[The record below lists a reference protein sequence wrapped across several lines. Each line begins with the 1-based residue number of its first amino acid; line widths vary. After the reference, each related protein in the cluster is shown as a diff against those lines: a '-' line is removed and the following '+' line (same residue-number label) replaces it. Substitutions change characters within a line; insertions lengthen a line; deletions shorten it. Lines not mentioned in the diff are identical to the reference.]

1 MTFLATRLSITLHI
15 PQETMLLLVQT
26 PHPNAIMQ
34 FPTTPVKRPSVSKT
48 VVVAGDSIIGRPA
61 GGVGARRI
69 SAPIRDVPSERI
81 APDQVMDAPRACRTR
96 RLSSELDTFI
106 VSPLAVV
113 AASTKD
119 EEKKKTVE
127 TPRRRSTQLV
137 SQPKTPKTPVRPA
150 MLKRAKSFGSLAP
163 LRPHRVET
171 RKVLRDIT
179 TVRRPVLG

>member
-1 MTFLATRLSITLHI
+1 
-15 PQETMLLLVQT
+15 
-26 PHPNAIMQ
+26 MQ

-48 VVVAGDSIIGRPA
+48 VVVAGDSVVMRPA

-69 SAPIRDVPSERI
+69 SAPIRDVPSESI
-81 APDQVMDAPRACRTR
+81 APDQVVDAPRAWRSR
-96 RLSSELDTFI
+96 RLSPELDAFI
-106 VSPLAVV
+106 MSPPTVV
-113 AASTKD
+113 AAAAAAPTKD
-119 EEKKKTVE
+119 KEKKKTVE

-179 TVRRPVLG
+179 TVRRPVLPF